1 MTIAVTTSQALD
13 VVLAIFLVVVGL
25 AIAYAFWRLGVLFSQ
40 LRDTVEHTEVEVL
53 PVVGKTGVTLDHVN
67 AELDKIDV
75 MTDSAVDAVTAI
87 DRAVRAVSA
96 IVTAP
101 IEALAGLAAAFR
113 HGVSS
118 LIAHHDVQEAVRTA
132 QDAGT
137 RRMEDLADQLDA
149 VDRRSTGAT
158 RGTGAG
164 PGTSGGSGAR

>member
-1 MTIAVTTSQALD
+1 MIEAVTTNQALD
-13 VVLAIFLVVVGL
+13 IVLSLFLILTGL

-40 LRDTVEHTEVEVL
+40 LRDTVQHTEEEVL
-53 PVVGKTGVTLDHVN
+53 PVVHKSGGTLDRVN
-67 AELDKIDV
+67 TELDKLDV

-118 LIAHHDVQEAVRTA
+118 LVAHRDVNEAVRTA
-132 QDAGT
+132 KDSAQ
-137 RRMEDLADQLDA
+137 RRMTDLAEELDQA
-149 VDRRSTGAT
+149 GRTDRTA
-158 RGTGAG
+158 
-164 PGTSGGSGAR
+164 